1 MIASDVRRIVVALD
15 NSEDSLA
22 ALEAATKLAADLQAE
37 LLGLFVE
44 DINLLRLAELPV
56 AREVVY
62 ASSSARALDLPRL
75 ERALR
80 VQAAELERTLANVA
94 ETTNVRWTFRV
105 ARGQVTTEVLATAQE
120 ADMLVL
126 GRIGR
131 SPSRRAR
138 LGPTAHAAATEAGR
152 TVVLLERGV
161 SLGRRVVVLFEGA
174 EGAFRSLATA
184 AQLAGENE
192 QDLIVAIC
200 DEDSKGSN
208 RLRTQSHDWL
218 REQGRQARFRSV
230 DNRAARLIDIVQQ
243 ERAQVLIVAA
253 DHPLA
258 QRKTLPDLLDKSRCV
273 VILVR

>member
-1 MIASDVRRIVVALD
+1 MAMTRRIVVALD
-15 NSEDSLA
+15 ASDDSLA
-22 ALEAATKLAADLQAE
+22 ALVAATKLAADLRAE

-44 DINLLRLAELPV
+44 DINLLRLVELPC
-56 AREVVY
+56 AAEVVY
-62 ASSSARALDLPRL
+62 ASSSARALDLARL

-80 VQAAELERTLANVA
+80 MQAAELERALASAA

-105 ARGQVTTEVLATAQE
+105 ARGQVATEVLATAQE

-138 LGPTAHAAATEAGR
+138 LGSTAYAAVAGAGR

-161 SLGRRVVVLFEGA
+161 SLGRRVVVLCDGS

-184 AQLAGENE
+184 ARLAGENE
-192 QDLIVAIC
+192 QDLIVAIYN
-200 DEDSKGSN
+200 EDSEGSN
-208 RLRTQSHDWL
+208 RLRTQSRDWL

-230 DNRAARLIDIVQQ
+230 DRRAASLIDIVRQ
-243 ERAQVLIVAA
+243 EWAQVLIVAA

-258 QRKTLPDLLDKSRCV
+258 QRKTLPDLLDKSQCV
-273 VILVR
+273 VVLVR

>member
-1 MIASDVRRIVVALD
+1 MIAPDTRRIVVALD
-15 NSEDSLA
+15 TSEDSLA

-80 VQAAELERTLANVA
+80 MQAAELERALASAA

-105 ARGQVTTEVLATAQE
+105 ARGQVATEVLATAQE

-126 GRIGR
+126 GR
-131 SPSRRAR
+131 
-138 LGPTAHAAATEAGR
+138 LGSTAHAAAAGAGR
-152 TVVLLERGV
+152 TVVLLERRV
-161 SLGRRVVVLFEGA
+161 SLGRRVVVLFDGSK
-174 EGAFRSLATA
+174 GAFRSLATA
-184 AQLAGENE
+184 ARLASENE

-200 DEDSKGSN
+200 DEDSEGSN
-208 RLRTQSHDWL
+208 RLRTQSRDWL

-230 DNRAARLIDIVQQ
+230 DRRAGSLIDIVRQ

-273 VILVR
+273 VVLVR

>member
-1 MIASDVRRIVVALD
+1 MDA
-15 NSEDSLA
+15 SEDSLA
-22 ALEAATKLAADLQAE
+22 ALEASSKLAADLQAE

-80 VQAAELERTLANVA
+80 MQAVELERALASAA
-94 ETTNVRWTFRV
+94 ETSNVRWTFRV
-105 ARGQVTTEVLATAQE
+105 ARGQVATEVLAAAQG

-138 LGPTAHAAATEAGR
+138 LGSTARAAVAGAVR

-161 SLGRRVVVLFEGA
+161 SLGRRVVVLFDGSKE
-174 EGAFRSLATA
+174 AFRSLETA
-184 AQLAGENE
+184 ARLAGENE
-192 QDLIVAIC
+192 QELIVAIC
-200 DEDSKGSN
+200 DEDSEGSN
-208 RLRTQSHDWL
+208 RLRTQSRDWL
-218 REQGRQARFRSV
+218 REQGCQARLRSV
-230 DNRAARLIDIVQQ
+230 DRRAASLIDIVRQ

-253 DHPLA
+253 DHRLA

-273 VILVR
+273 VVLLR

>member
-1 MIASDVRRIVVALD
+1 MTASDTRRIVVALD
-15 NSEDSLA
+15 ASDDSLA
-22 ALEAATKLAADLQAE
+22 ALQAASKLAADLQAE

-62 ASSSARALDLPRL
+62 ASRSARALDLSRL

-80 VQAAELERTLANVA
+80 MQAAELERALANAA
-94 ETTNVRWTFRV
+94 ETTNVRWSFRV
-105 ARGQVTTEVLATAQE
+105 ARGHVATEVLATAEE

-131 SPSRRAR
+131 SPSRRAG
-138 LGPTAHAAATEAGR
+138 LGSTAHAAAEASC

-161 SLGRRVVVLFEGA
+161 SLGRRVVVLFDGSEGA
-174 EGAFRSLATA
+174 VRSLATA
-184 AQLAGENE
+184 ARLAGENE

-200 DEDSKGSN
+200 DQDSQGSN
-208 RLRTQSHDWL
+208 RLRAQSRDWL

-230 DNRAARLIDIVQQ
+230 DRRAASLIDIVRQ
-243 ERAQVLIVAA
+243 ERAQVLLVAA

-258 QRKTLPDLLDKSRCV
+258 QRKTLPDLLNKSRCV
-273 VILVR
+273 VVLVR